1 MAKTGEDASSLNR
14 DDKKDA
20 GWDAVAGKHPLENQR
35 NSSRLGSA
43 ALLGAGY
50 PYGSMV
56 SSMQSIPEGVSSA
69 EHNYSDLP

>member
-1 MAKTGEDASSLNR
+1 MRLGLNR

-43 ALLGAGY
+43 APLRAGY
-50 PYGSMV
+50 PYGSK
-56 SSMQSIPEGVSSA
+56 QGVVHAKCCGAQLGLISK
-69 EHNYSDLP
+69 